1 MEGSAVGSAECL
13 VHVDCMESELCC
25 GWLQLNGAC
34 WCVVIHICIRLAGS
48 NVHVESSVTW
58 QNCKVFC

>member
-1 MEGSAVGSAECL
+1 MEDSGVGSVGGL

-34 WCVVIHICIRLAGS
+34 WCVVMYSFSGC
-48 NVHVESSVTW
+48 
-58 QNCKVFC
+58 

>member
-1 MEGSAVGSAECL
+1 MEDSGVSSVGCL

-34 WCVVIHICIRLAGS
+34 WCVVMYSFSGC
-48 NVHVESSVTW
+48 
-58 QNCKVFC
+58 